1 MMGAK
6 QVMAGANR
14 STGGLAAALATALAI
29 VLTVA
34 AVPQAAAQAVKGP
47 DMRSVERGRYLVR
60 IAGCNDCHTA
70 GYVQSGGKVPEREW
84 LMGDVVGWRG
94 PWGTTY
100 ASNLRLV
107 MAKMTEVQWVA
118 SAKSAQYRPP
128 MPWFALH
135 AMRTQD
141 LKDIYRFVRYLG
153 PAGEHA
159 PAFVPPGQE
168 PKGPVVQFPAPP
180 KP

>member
-1 MMGAK
+1 MMHVNQAITGAK
-6 QVMAGANR
+6 RSATRLGAV
-14 STGGLAAALATALAI
+14 LAA

-34 AVPQAAAQAVKGP
+34 AVPQAAAQIVKGP
-47 DMRSVERGRYLVR
+47 DMKSIERGRYLVR

-70 GYVQSGGKVPEREW
+70 GYAQSGGKVPEKDW
-84 LMGDVVGWRG
+84 LTGDVVGWRG

-107 MAKMTEVQWVA
+107 LAKMTEVQWVA
-118 SAKSAQYRPP
+118 AAKSAQYRPP

-135 AMRTQD
+135 DMRTQD

-168 PKGPVVQFPAPP
+168 PKGPVVLFPAPP